1 MSEVP
6 ATDAEW
12 AEKIA
17 QMKEHLPKRML
28 SQPPIP
34 LAVYRT
40 IDHTLLTT
48 PVDASQIDQLCK
60 EARDF
65 DFATVCVR
73 LEHVARAVA
82 NLKGST
88 TAVACVVAF
97 PEGTHETA
105 EKVREAKEAVSQ
117 GATELDMVIHYRLL
131 KQGRYTEVYK
141 DIIAV
146 RTAAG
151 PPVVLKTII
160 ESSLLDEDE
169 ILDATI
175 VSCIAGADYVKTST
189 GWEGGASTQSV
200 TQMRIAADLC
210 GRNTK
215 IKASGGLRTAQ
226 DVVKMLKAG
235 AHRIGTSNGV
245 KIMNEIDEGEILE
258 QGSSHAVS

>member
-1 MSEVP
+1 MYTMSEVP

-73 LEHVARAVA
+73 LENVERAVA

-88 TAVACVVAF
+88 TGVACVVAF

-105 EKVREAKEAVSQ
+105 EKVREAKEAVSK

-131 KQGRYTEVYK
+131 KEGRYTEVYQVGFWRWS
-141 DIIAV
+141 I
-146 RTAAG
+146 G
-151 PPVVLKTII
+151 
-160 ESSLLDEDE
+160 LDCTWL
-169 ILDATI
+169 IRVGYRCCA
-175 VSCIAGADYVKTST
+175 
-189 GWEGGASTQSV
+189 Q
-200 TQMRIAADLC
+200 
-210 GRNTK
+210 
-215 IKASGGLRTAQ
+215 SGGTT
-226 DVVKMLKAG
+226 
-235 AHRIGTSNGV
+235 HR
-245 KIMNEIDEGEILE
+245 
-258 QGSSHAVS
+258 A